1 MTQYLINLAISVSQ
15 FANVLCAGE
24 PDEML
29 CARAWRLQADPV
41 WGWVRSVLDTA
52 YPLSQWKG
60 IYSSHCE
67 ACYQAEKKR
76 LTERL
81 RFYSDQE
88 PLEISDVQEG

>member
-1 MTQYLINLAISVSQ
+1 MQNVGINLLISLSQ
-15 FANVLCAGE
+15 LLNVVCLGD

-29 CARAWRLQADPV
+29 SSRAWRLQADPV
-41 WGWVRSVLDTA
+41 WGTVRLLLDTV

-81 RFYSDQE
+81 RYYSDQE
-88 PLEISDVQEG
+88 PEELADVQER

>member
-1 MTQYLINLAISVSQ
+1 MKIIVSLLILFSQ
-15 FANVLCAGE
+15 FINVLACGSE
-24 PDEML
+24 DEML
-29 CARAWRLQADPV
+29 SSRAWRLQADPV
-41 WGWVRSVLDTA
+41 WGTVRLILDTA

-60 IYSSHCE
+60 VYSSHCE

-81 RFYSDQE
+81 RVYSDQE

>member
-1 MTQYLINLAISVSQ
+1 MKIIVSLLILFSQ
-15 FANVLCAGE
+15 FINVLACGSE
-24 PDEML
+24 DEML
-29 CARAWRLQADPV
+29 SSRAWRLQADPV
-41 WGWVRSVLDTA
+41 WGTVRLILDTA

-60 IYSSHCE
+60 VYSSHCK

-81 RFYSDQE
+81 RVYSDQE